1 VASHGS
7 ITGRLKPAANSSPK
21 LIMAFKRDVNIGE
34 RFSTVSLTS
43 LGAPSSK
50 VFEVTRI
57 RVEGCVV
64 PHAHLVNI
72 TNPADQKLISV
83 EALRDRNLYLAV
95 GFRSSGVVE
104 TEYLDDE

>member
-1 VASHGS
+1 
-7 ITGRLKPAANSSPK
+7 
-21 LIMAFKRDVNIGE
+21 MALKRDINIGE
-34 RFSTVSLTS
+34 RFSPVGLTS
-43 LGAPSSK
+43 FSAPSSN

-57 RVEGCVV
+57 RFEGCVV

-83 EALRDRNLYLAV
+83 DALRDRNLYRAV
-95 GFRSSGVVE
+95 GFRSSRVVE

>member
-1 VASHGS
+1 
-7 ITGRLKPAANSSPK
+7 
-21 LIMAFKRDVNIGE
+21 M
-34 RFSTVSLTS
+34 
-43 LGAPSSK
+43 
-50 VFEVTRI
+50 
-57 RVEGCVV
+57 

>member
-1 VASHGS
+1 
-7 ITGRLKPAANSSPK
+7 
-21 LIMAFKRDVNIGE
+21 MALKRDVHIGE
-34 RFSTVSLTS
+34 RFSPVSLTS
-43 LGAPSSK
+43 FGGPSSN

-57 RVEGCVV
+57 RVEGCVM

-83 EALRDRNLYLAV
+83 DALRDRNLYLAV

-104 TEYLDDE
+104 TEWHSSYQDDE

>member
-1 VASHGS
+1 MA
-7 ITGRLKPAANSSPK
+7 LK
-21 LIMAFKRDVNIGE
+21 REVNIGE
-34 RFSTVSLTS
+34 RFGPVSLTS
-43 LGAPSSK
+43 FGAPSST
-50 VFEVTRI
+50 VFEVRQI
-57 RVEGCVV
+57 RFEGCVM

-83 EALRDRNLYLAV
+83 EALRDRDLYLAV